1 MPRLSQSAAKLRSLL
16 TLGHSDRNFD
26 EELEAHLELLA
37 ERFVRQGMAPREAR
51 NAARRQFG
59 NPTSIKETRTKMQT
73 FRWLE
78 TLIRDVR
85 FGLRSLARNP
95 AFACAALVTLALGIA
110 ANSTIF
116 SMVSRFVL
124 HSAPVGNPATLMALH
139 TTHDGECCNHFTWPL
154 FADLREQAKSFSAL
168 AAYYELIPASFG
180 GKGDPERVW
189 GQAATANFFDVAQ
202 LRMTL
207 GHGFS
212 SDEERAPVVVI
223 SQRLWERRF
232 GADPKLLGKAILLSG
247 RPFTVV
253 GVAPPDFRG
262 VDLILDCQFWVPLGK
277 LDELLPKTSNYESR
291 DYHWLAPIGRL
302 KEGVTQA
309 QAAVEL
315 DLIARRLAKAHPA
328 TDKNQGFRFERAG
341 SLPPRD
347 AGTARMFFAA
357 LSVVVLLVLC
367 IACANVANLLLA
379 QAAGRQREMAMRL
392 ALGATR
398 GQLLRQML
406 TESVLLALGG
416 GVLGVLLALA
426 ATRGLAAFRIP
437 APVPLDISVSVDWK
451 VLLYTV
457 FLSLAT
463 GLLFGI
469 APALAA
475 TRPAI
480 SNALKGEDVLGRP
493 GRFWSLRNFLVVS
506 QIAMSL
512 ILLCATGLFLR
523 SMQSAAGMDIG
534 FRAPGVLMMSVDPR
548 LHGYTAAHTA
558 QMLTELRERV
568 AALPGVT
575 SVACTDV
582 LPLSGGNRSDGF
594 SAEGQPPPPVQ
605 IPSVELFMASPGYFK
620 TLGIP
625 LIAGRDFSNE
635 SATGP
640 KVAIVDQAFAHWYF
654 PNEIPVG
661 RRVSSGGV
669 TFEIIGV
676 TKHIKSRTLG
686 EQVRPVLFRSLA
698 QSIGSDPSMMGYS
711 IVVRSASDSASVASA
726 VRREIHALDPALA
739 IYNAKTMDEH
749 LRDAL
754 FLPRL
759 AGTLFGVV
767 GIVGLLL
774 AAVGLYGVMSYSI
787 SRRTREIGIRM
798 ALGARADGVQR
809 LVVRQGMALTSIA
822 VVLGLGAA
830 WAVAQLLSSFLYG
843 VPPHDPVTFTVVP
856 LFLASVALLAC
867 WLPARRAAH
876 VDPLTALRQD

>member
-1 MPRLSQSAAKLRSLL
+1 MLRLSQSAAKLRYLL
-16 TLGHSDRNFD
+16 APKRSNQEFD
-26 EELEAHLELLA
+26 EELEAHLQLLA
-37 ERFVRQGMAPREAR
+37 ERFVTQGLAPREAW

-59 NPTSIKETRTKMQT
+59 NPTSLKETRTKMQT

-78 TLIRDVR
+78 TIIRDVR
-85 FGLRSLARNP
+85 FGLRSLRRNP
-95 AFACAALVTLALGIA
+95 AFACAALVTLSLGIA

-124 HSAPVGNPATLMALH
+124 YAAPVGNPETLMTLH

-154 FADLREQAKSFSAL
+154 FSDLREQARSFSGL
-168 AAYYELIPASFG
+168 AAYYELIPASVG

-189 GQAATANFFDVAQ
+189 GEAATANFFDVAQ
-202 LRMTL
+202 MRMTL
-207 GHGFS
+207 GRGFS
-212 SDEERAPVVVI
+212 SNEERAPVVVI
-223 SQRLWERRF
+223 GERLWRRHF
-232 GADPKLLGKAILLSG
+232 GADPTVLGRAILLSG
-247 RPFTVV
+247 QTFTVV
-253 GVAPPDFRG
+253 GVAPPGFRG
-262 VDLILDCQFWVPLGK
+262 VDLILDGEFWIPLRQI
-277 LDELLPKTSNYESR
+277 DQLLPKTSNYESR
-291 DYHWLAPIGRL
+291 DYHWLVPIGRL
-302 KEGVTQA
+302 KDGVTQA
-309 QAAVEL
+309 QAAAEL
-315 DLIARRLAKAHPA
+315 DLIARRLAKAYPA

-347 AGTARMFFAA
+347 AGIAKMFLGS
-357 LSVVVLLVLC
+357 LSTVVLLVLC

-392 ALGATR
+392 ALGASR

-416 GVLGVLLALA
+416 GVMGVLLAIA
-426 ATRGLAAFRIP
+426 ATRGLAAFHIP
-437 APVPLDISVSVDWK
+437 APVPLDISVSVDWR
-451 VLLYTV
+451 VLLYTLA
-457 FLSLAT
+457 LSVGT
-463 GLLFGI
+463 GLLFGM

-523 SMQSAAGMDIG
+523 SMQSAASMDVG
-534 FRAPGVLMMSVDPR
+534 LRSQGVMMMSVDPR
-548 LHGYTAAHTA
+548 LNGYTAAQTT
-558 QMLTELRERV
+558 QLLNELRQRV
-568 AALPGVT
+568 AVLPGVT

-594 SAEGQPPPPVQ
+594 QAEGRPVPLGQ
-605 IPSVELFMASPGYFK
+605 FQSVELFMASPGYFK

-625 LIAGRDFSNE
+625 LIAGRDFSHE

-640 KVAIVDQAFAHWYF
+640 KVVIVDEAFAHWLF
-654 PNEIPVG
+654 PNENPVG
-661 RRVSSGGV
+661 QRVTSGDA
-669 TFEIIGV
+669 TYEIIGL

-686 EQVRPVLFRSLA
+686 EEVRPVLFRSLA
-698 QSIGSDPSMMGYS
+698 QSILSNPATMGYT
-711 IVVRSASDSASVASA
+711 IVVRSGGDPAAVAGA
-726 VRREIHALDPALA
+726 VRREIHALDPTLA
-739 IYNAKTMDEH
+739 IYNAKTMEEH

-798 ALGARADGVQR
+798 ALGAQSGGVQW
-809 LVVRQGMALTSIA
+809 LVVRQGMALTLIA
-822 VVLGLGAA
+822 VALGLSAA
-830 WAVAQLLSSFLYG
+830 WAVAHLMSSFLYG

-867 WLPARRAAH
+867 WLPALRAAR
-876 VDPLTALRQD
+876 VDPLTALRHE